1 MVISE
6 RLKKKMP
13 VLEIPI
19 WGGYLR
25 SQWEIHFASHLSEK
39 DKEDIF
45 LNDEGGYLWHLFS
58 YSRKECLEKEA
69 AVQAF
74 IQEPKGPCFLFYQHS
89 DYALRLENADNLTI
103 EDLHDQSDIYIVS
116 VDFSWTYVVTHEKDW
131 LGPYFSR
138 LAI

>member
-1 MVISE
+1 MVMSE
-6 RLKKKMP
+6 RLKKKMS

-25 SQWEIHFASHLSEK
+25 SQWETHFASHLSEK

-58 YSRKECLEKEA
+58 YNRKEHLEKSA
-69 AVQAF
+69 AIQAF
-74 IQEPKGPCFLFYQHS
+74 IKQPKGSCFLFYQHS
-89 DYALRLENADNLTI
+89 NYALRLENADKLTI
-103 EDLHDQSDIYIVS
+103 QDLHDQSDVYIVS

-138 LAI
+138 LTS